1 MWPITL
7 PAINYIWTMTTME
20 SEALKALVIDALD
33 DIKGQEI
40 VALDVQNQTDIADHM
55 VVASGN
61 TSRQVKALVDNV
73 LERVKAEGVEVLGVE
88 GQESGEWILIDLAD
102 VIVHVM
108 LPAVRE
114 FYDLERL
121 WSVSPSEGSQG

>member
-1 MWPITL
+1 MDS
-7 PAINYIWTMTTME
+7 E
-20 SEALKALVIDALD
+20 SLRDLVIDALD
-33 DIKGQEI
+33 DIKGQDI
-40 VALDVQNQTDIADHM
+40 VALDVQKQTDFADHM

-73 LERVKAEGVEVLGVE
+73 LERVKAEGVQVLGVE
-88 GQESGEWILIDLAD
+88 GEDSGEWILVDLAD

-121 WSVSPSEGSQG
+121 WSVSPSDSSEEGSQEGKGS